1 MKKLKYSQGITL
13 IALIIT
19 IILMLILAGV
29 VISLT
34 IGENGLI
41 EKSKQAAEK
50 YKIEEIRE
58 KVNIEMA
65 NVIAKETALGN
76 DVTIDKI
83 LQELLENETFES
95 IDKEAGTGVI
105 GDYDIKLKQDE
116 YGDIVIESIEKA
128 TGIRITYTLDPKG
141 YTNSEKV
148 SILFTVQ
155 GEVKN
160 VTKPDKNIE
169 YPSQGKIEINYPVDK
184 NGTYQFIVEN
194 KDGTTITKD
203 VIVDTIDRLLPLSF
217 AITAEQVD
225 KKIVIT
231 ANAQDAETDGT
242 SVKSGIDKYEYYVKK
257 PTETDY
263 PEKPYTTNEIEISE
277 YGTYEI
283 FVKAYD
289 KAGNPKDCNEEIT
302 IDIVNPNIL
311 KYGQTVNYSANGVED
326 WKIFYINEE
335 RNETFIITSGYL
347 PTGKVPANDTG
358 MRISGTYG
366 ASWHSTS
373 LPTYKT
379 IEPEGRERFMMSWD
393 KSEKNTN
400 IKCVSRLLDTNAW
413 SVFVTDEL
421 KEKGATAIGSPT
433 LEMWV
438 ESWNELYPEESLA
451 CNTSNNNGY
460 YINTGKDAGTS
471 TGIKVNQSGK
481 NNKLYFPYS
490 TTVSSANSYW
500 LSSPFSNSSN
510 YIGQVVCNGTISG
523 DTYWAN
529 MYRAVRPVV
538 CIPSDCLKYNS
549 VTSSW
554 DIN

>member
-1 MKKLKYSQGITL
+1 MKKIKYSQGITL

-29 VISLT
+29 VMSLT

-50 YKIEEIRE
+50 YKIEEMKERVQIAIT
-58 KVNIEMA
+58 NA
-65 NVIAKETALGN
+65 IAKEVALGN
-76 DVTIDKI
+76 DVTTENI
-83 LQELLENETFES
+83 LQDLLEDEIFDS
-95 IDKEAGTGVI
+95 IDKETGTGVI

-116 YGDIVIESIEKA
+116 DGNIVIESVEKA

-155 GEVKN
+155 GEVKS
-160 VTKPDKNIE
+160 VTKPDKNVE
-169 YPSQGKIEINYPVDK
+169 YPSQTKIEIHYQVDK
-184 NGTYQFIVEN
+184 NGAYQFIVEN

-203 VIVDTIDRLLPLSF
+203 VIVDTIDRLAPLNF
-217 AITAEQVD
+217 EITAKQVE

-257 PTETDY
+257 PTEIDY

-277 YGTYEI
+277 YGTYKI

-289 KAGNPKDCNEEIT
+289 KAGNPKECNAEIT
-302 IDIVNPNIL
+302 IDVVNPNIL
-311 KYGQTVNYSANGVED
+311 KYGQKVNYSANGVDD

-335 RNETFIITSGYL
+335 RNETFIIISGYL
-347 PTGKVPANDTG
+347 PTGRVPASDTG

-379 IEPEGRERFMMSWD
+379 IEPEVRERFMMSWD
-393 KSEKNTN
+393 KSETNTN

-438 ESWNELYPEESLA
+438 ASWNELYPGELLA

-471 TGIKVNQSGK
+471 TAITVKQSGK

-490 TTVSSANSYW
+490 TTVSSATSYW

-510 YIGQVVCNGTISG
+510 YISEVICSG
-523 DTYWAN
+523 NIGGATYWAN
-529 MYRAVRPVV
+529 MYTAVRPVV